1 MRAFKHIDA
10 DGSGEIDAKGNNC
23 VMCRRGGGGINK
35 AKKNPDKLV
44 FCNSMKINI
53 E

>member
-23 VMCRRGGGGINK
+23 VMCRRGGGVLIK
-35 AKKNPDKLV
+35 QKKKPDK
-44 FCNSMKINI
+44 
-53 E
+53 